1 MPASSARKANPQ
13 AVEPQERVEKKV
25 TKNDTPSELVG
36 EGIPSTVPTNTTTA
50 PKKRGRKPK
59 PVAAKVDNTPAVT
72 GPEAVNQPA
81 SNTVNGRRDPLPPRG
96 GRNTHP
102 GQQIGVQPTPR
113 RSSQEVEAE
122 RERKRLELKER
133 LQAAEEAK
141 RALAQMALEDEMA
154 EEAVEEEGRQRLV
167 RPNKKKN
174 ISKVSSLEEVF
185 DLDNVSGDEEE
196 DDSEPSGV
204 EVKQRRKAFSKTELR
219 NEIQGKTEALRAAGG
234 RKKAKA
240 TAHEGE
246 GANVPQ
252 ADLLPKKYNNAGA
265 KPKATMG
272 YFFEEPIIG
281 GLDDEH
287 AVAERPVS
295 FGPISSQAM
304 PVIPPGLQRDRH
316 RGNKL
321 AGLTLSTTIKGVED
335 SDENDGVTQ
344 AIVYPRA
351 NAASG
356 VQVNSYKV
364 PRKQAQAKLKI
375 RAAAAQHQHGSLPVV
390 VPACTNGPTDEYFLV
405 QHTWVKPFQDFTSK
419 SPSFVAIVQQAFNAT
434 HPNISYVVTAHNDI
448 VATAFERVKTKRSLI
463 ASDVLKLV
471 KNNFE
476 DDRYVDQSQ
485 EVKKYA
491 WWALRP
497 DGPAYYANPTP
508 MDCSLDRTSSN
519 YVGKYQ
525 SRFIIP
531 VAKKFL
537 SFADQSAISPKLDAR
552 NPPLGLYIL
561 ILTAVRNSFSEL

>member
-1 MPASSARKANPQ
+1 MA
-13 AVEPQERVEKKV
+13 
-25 TKNDTPSELVG
+25 G
-36 EGIPSTVPTNTTTA
+36 
-50 PKKRGRKPK
+50 
-59 PVAAKVDNTPAVT
+59 
-72 GPEAVNQPA
+72 
-81 SNTVNGRRDPLPPRG
+81 
-96 GRNTHP
+96 
-102 GQQIGVQPTPR
+102 IGVQPTPR

-154 EEAVEEEGRQRLV
+154 EEAVEEEGQQRLV

-405 QHTWVKPFQDFTSK
+405 QHTWVKVFLPTLMHLFFISEQPFQDFTSK

-519 YVGKYQ
+519 YVFPQGKYQ

-561 ILTAVRNSFSEL
+561 ILTAVERAFKSYIGGTFSGPLQFSNENVWRSMHDFRESLLRLDFERWDHILGALGLKTEHRAKPAHLEYADLDTLSAYRGGLVSPVKGRR